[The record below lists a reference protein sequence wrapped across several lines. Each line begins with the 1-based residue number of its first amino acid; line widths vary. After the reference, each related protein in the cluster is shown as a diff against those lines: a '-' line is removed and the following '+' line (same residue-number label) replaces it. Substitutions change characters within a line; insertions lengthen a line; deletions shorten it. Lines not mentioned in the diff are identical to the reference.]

1 MEKEKSLFE
10 DEKFVS
16 LEEIAEDEIPVVDN
30 EIVLNI
36 DREFSNNVLN
46 GYFNHIYGS
55 KRDSEIAKKFYGIG
69 EEIKNIP
76 DLAKEYSLSC
86 GRVRQIVSKPYVRG
100 WKTRTIQILNLIKTR
115 ELSPLENFKKDNWF
129 FDNYGFLFK

>member
-16 LEEIAEDEIPVVDN
+16 LEEIAEDEIPAVDN
-30 EIVLNI
+30 EIFLNI

-46 GYFNHIYGS
+46 EYFNHIYHS
-55 KRDSEIAKKFYGIG
+55 KRDAEIAKKFYGIG
-69 EEIKNIP
+69 GEIKNVP
-76 DLAKEYSLSC
+76 DLAKEYSLSR
-86 GRVRQIVSKPYVRG
+86 GRVQQIVSKPHRSG

-115 ELSPLENFKKDNWF
+115 ELNPLENFKKDNWF
-129 FDNYGFLFK
+129 FGNYSFLFK